1 MKGWLFGWPLLFISG
16 KYQQNAGGFA
26 IFATANL
33 TNNLMNYQQILENI
47 YCEIQPLAQEGKQA
61 DYIPALAEVNPNQ
74 FGISLHLLDGQT
86 YELGASD
93 VRFSIQSI
101 SKVFSL
107 AIALSLEGADL
118 WKRIGIEPSGTAFNS
133 LVQLEYEHGIP
144 RNPFI
149 NAGAIVMADVLLS
162 HLSNPEQFFLDF
174 VRCLC
179 GTGTIYYNP
188 RVASS
193 EQSTG
198 YLNAAIANLL
208 KHHGNIRNRID
219 DVLHLYFSMCSL
231 EMNCRELSRAF
242 LPFARSNESFSHAG
256 VELTRSQVKRIN
268 AIMQTCG
275 FYDEAGEFSFLVGLP
290 GKSGVGG
297 GIAAVCPS
305 RYSIAVWSPRLN
317 PKGNSVMG
325 MKALELF
332 TTETSESIF

>member
-1 MKGWLFGWPLLFISG
+1 
-16 KYQQNAGGFA
+16 
-26 IFATANL
+26 
-33 TNNLMNYQQILENI
+33 MNYQQILENI
-47 YCEIQPLAQEGKQA
+47 YREIAPLAQEGKQA
-61 DYIPALAEVNPNQ
+61 DYIPALAEVNPDQ
-74 FGISLHLLDGQT
+74 FGISLNLLNGET

-107 AIALSLEGADL
+107 AIALNFEGSQL
-118 WKRIGIEPSGTAFNS
+118 WQRIGNEPSGSAFNS

-149 NAGAIVMADVLLS
+149 NAGALVTADVMLS
-162 HLSNPEQFFLDF
+162 HLNNPEQFYLDF
-174 VRCLC
+174 VRALC
-179 GTGTIYYNP
+179 GTGTIYFNP
-188 RVASS
+188 RVAQS
-193 EQSTG
+193 EQSCG

-208 KHHGNIRNRID
+208 KHHGNIHNRIE
-219 DVLHLYFSMCSL
+219 DVLRLYFSMCSL
-231 EMNCRELSRAF
+231 EMSCRELSRAF
-242 LPFARSNESFSHAG
+242 LAFARSSEPFVHGG

-297 GIAAVCPS
+297 GIAAIYPS

-317 PKGNSVMG
+317 KKGNSVMG